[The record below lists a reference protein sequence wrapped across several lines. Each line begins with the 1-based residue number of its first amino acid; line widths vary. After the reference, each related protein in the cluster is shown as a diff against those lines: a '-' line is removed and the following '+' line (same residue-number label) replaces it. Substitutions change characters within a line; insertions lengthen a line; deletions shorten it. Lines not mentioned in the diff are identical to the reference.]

1 MFKKFIF
8 GLILFSSSLSAQD
21 NWNFYLG
28 KDSSA
33 IANVTHKK
41 TKLDTLFF
49 QRRVGRYFEYLRES
63 DLAKGLPADFFSSF
77 ETALDSADNR
87 VTKLTL
93 NKSFVTTASI
103 RDTVTADVD
112 LEILRG
118 GRLNLTRELLIQGSF
133 EAGDYQI
140 FEGNGD
146 SVRFDGIDKVNA
158 LWWGSTNAA
167 LTIAIDVANRSNVST
182 LVIGD
187 YTISSN
193 LTLDN
198 TSSLIFKESASFTV
212 NSGITLTINGPI
224 VANNNEIFFGT
235 GLVTTRE
242 RNLNISWFDGGSF
255 NDRWD
260 FLTRGLVAAD
270 FYNIEVNQPYE
281 DQNGAVELSP
291 HGWLWNLDGPVNF
304 DDPQQNVKFIS
315 KSVFTANTSIA
326 TAFNIGVTDAA
337 KVNNVEFPLG
347 LKILGNNNVGVGLR
361 IGGVARL
368 KFDGIL
374 AIHDADTLMY
384 MNNLVENTSGVD
396 IDNLYLVGYTNHA
409 LVVHGGTFTPGRA
422 IDDINIELIE
432 CDGGDVGSSHFASIL
447 GAVRSFKVSKMILQD
462 TFSANTSILFHIAV
476 KHNPIYQLHFD
487 DINANAD
494 TAFVVV
500 DSSSGAITKV
510 SDSIFSNIRA
520 TSGQFIGRFTYIRES
535 EITSPSTNN
544 NILLTNDATDMTVR
558 LGNSYNL
565 LTDNGTRTRINN
577 TGINSGDPRST
588 GDWNSGTRHEGV
600 IVIDNSVS
608 GDNIPYLFKDGE
620 WTLLSSYLTD
630 RFSQTIAD
638 DAVHSF
644 TSPTTT
650 IGQVRVLVSGQSTF
664 SGTAGF
670 WTNTGFTGN
679 TSIHGGGS
687 DFEVTTGVLNGTTGT
702 DAKVTISV
710 NQGTVYVENR
720 SGASRT
726 FYISVIQ

>member
-1 MFKKFIF
+1 MNFNIQEFKFQMFKKFIF

-535 EITSPSTNN
+535 EITSLKPFHVLSC
-544 NILLTNDATDMTVR
+544 IQLLNAEAGVG
-558 LGNSYNL
+558 LKNL
-565 LTDNGTRTRINN
+565 LFKIPG
-577 TGINSGDPRST
+577 SGRS
-588 GDWNSGTRHEGV
+588 
-600 IVIDNSVS
+600 
-608 GDNIPYLFKDGE
+608 L
-620 WTLLSSYLTD
+620 
-630 RFSQTIAD
+630 
-638 DAVHSF
+638 
-644 TSPTTT
+644 
-650 IGQVRVLVSGQSTF
+650 
-664 SGTAGF
+664 
-670 WTNTGFTGN
+670 
-679 TSIHGGGS
+679 
-687 DFEVTTGVLNGTTGT
+687 
-702 DAKVTISV
+702 
-710 NQGTVYVENR
+710 
-720 SGASRT
+720 
-726 FYISVIQ
+726 